1 MEVDAFSQDLLVSLE
16 ASLALMELYPVG
28 ADRHSHASIFTD
40 LSEKNPYFLSV
51 ECLYSRNPEPTIPH
65 SLGVKLAK
73 FMLSLRDESFELLQT
88 EAEDRGISIQELIRA
103 VIIPDWVKINTVA
116 KPAFDN
122 GNNGLRAYRSTAP
135 ARDQEQVFQPA
146 ISRIR

>member
-1 MEVDAFSQDLLVSLE
+1 MFIFEEPRAKHSL
-16 ASLALMELYPVG
+16 
-28 ADRHSHASIFTD
+28 
-40 LSEKNPYFLSV
+40 
-51 ECLYSRNPEPTIPH
+51 

-103 VIIPDWVKINTVA
+103 VIIPDWVKVNTVA

-122 GNNGLRAYRSTAP
+122 GNNGLRAYRSSTP
-135 ARDQEQVFQPA
+135 PRDQEQMFQPA
-146 ISRIR
+146 MSRIR

>member
-1 MEVDAFSQDLLVSLE
+1 MEIDSFAQGLILSPEDSLDLT
-16 ASLALMELYPVG
+16 ELHPIG
-28 ADRHSHASIFTD
+28 ADRQSHASIFTD

-103 VIIPDWVKINTVA
+103 VIIHDWVKVNTAA
-116 KPAFDN
+116 KTAFDN
-122 GNNGLRAYRSTAP
+122 GNNGLRAYRSAP
-135 ARDQEQVFQPA
+135 VRDQEQVFQSA
-146 ISRIR
+146 MSRIR

>member
-1 MEVDAFSQDLLVSLE
+1 MFIFEKPE
-16 ASLALMELYPVG
+16 AKHL
-28 ADRHSHASIFTD
+28 
-40 LSEKNPYFLSV
+40 
-51 ECLYSRNPEPTIPH
+51 H

-103 VIIPDWVKINTVA
+103 VIIPDWVKVNTVA

-122 GNNGLRAYRSTAP
+122 GNNGLRAYRSSAP
-135 ARDQEQVFQPA
+135 PRDQEQMFQPA
-146 ISRIR
+146 MSRIR

>member
-1 MEVDAFSQDLLVSLE
+1 MFIFEEPRAKHSL
-16 ASLALMELYPVG
+16 
-28 ADRHSHASIFTD
+28 
-40 LSEKNPYFLSV
+40 
-51 ECLYSRNPEPTIPH
+51 

-103 VIIPDWVKINTVA
+103 VIIPDWVKVNTA
-116 KPAFDN
+116 ARPAFGN
-122 GNNGLRAYRSTAP
+122 GNNEVRAYRSSTS

-146 ISRIR
+146 MSRIR

>member
-1 MEVDAFSQDLLVSLE
+1 MF
-16 ASLALMELYPVG
+16 
-28 ADRHSHASIFTD
+28 IFEKPGT
-40 LSEKNPYFLSV
+40 KNPL
-51 ECLYSRNPEPTIPH
+51 

-103 VIIPDWVKINTVA
+103 VIIPDWVKVNTVA

-122 GNNGLRAYRSTAP
+122 GNNGLRAYRSSAQP
-135 ARDQEQVFQPA
+135 RDQEQMFQPA
-146 ISRIR
+146 MSRIR

>member
-1 MEVDAFSQDLLVSLE
+1 PLVVLRRMFIFEKPE
-16 ASLALMELYPVG
+16 AK
-28 ADRHSHASIFTD
+28 HS
-40 LSEKNPYFLSV
+40 
-51 ECLYSRNPEPTIPH
+51 H

-103 VIIPDWVKINTVA
+103 VIIPDWVKVNSAT
-116 KPAFDN
+116 KQPFDN
-122 GNNGLRAYRSTAP
+122 GNNGIRAYRSSTP
-135 ARDQEQVFQPA
+135 VRDQEQMLQPA